1 MNPLWD
7 KYREEM
13 LEYIKPEHYERLQ
26 RLWSQPHRFYHNET
40 HLADILNSI
49 ETEKEKLTATN
60 RVYYMLAA
68 FYHDAYYSPT
78 RLDNEKLC
86 VELWK
91 RDSME
96 IRYTHTNFF
105 NEVKTLILATE
116 QHSSRD
122 PFIKKFLDYD
132 SRIALNGTDEEI
144 FEWERGIFKEYQF
157 VAYPVYKKQR
167 LDFLNRW
174 KHIHPEAEYV
184 VNVLTAYLTW
194 WKPRVGVFVGSF
206 NPYHI
211 GHEDVRLQAE
221 KIFDKVIVA
230 KGKNPD
236 KVSTPVKAT
245 KSKKVVVVTEPVK
258 AEDPIDRVLPY
269 TETREFSG
277 FQNELVE
284 QLENE
289 GVDVTII
296 RSFRA
301 DEDIPFEVAQNRLVK
316 KLGDVKS
323 VFFLSNPGNEFIS
336 STAIRAIKKVPTG
349 NTEWSDKKD
358 ALLAEMIPS
367 TFDYAWKDLFT
378 L

>member
-1 MNPLWD
+1 M
-7 KYREEM
+7 
-13 LEYIKPEHYERLQ
+13 
-26 RLWSQPHRFYHNET
+26 
-40 HLADILNSI
+40 
-49 ETEKEKLTATN
+49 
-60 RVYYMLAA
+60 
-68 FYHDAYYSPT
+68 
-78 RLDNEKLC
+78 
-86 VELWK
+86 
-91 RDSME
+91 
-96 IRYTHTNFF
+96 
-105 NEVKTLILATE
+105 
-116 QHSSRD
+116 
-122 PFIKKFLDYD
+122 
-132 SRIALNGTDEEI
+132 
-144 FEWERGIFKEYQF
+144 
-157 VAYPVYKKQR
+157 
-167 LDFLNRW
+167 
-174 KHIHPEAEYV
+174 
-184 VNVLTAYLTW
+184 
-194 WKPRVGVFVGSF
+194 
-206 NPYHI
+206 
-211 GHEDVRLQAE
+211 
-221 KIFDKVIVA
+221 
-230 KGKNPD
+230 
-236 KVSTPVKAT
+236 STPVKAT